1 MPLLHGRIT
10 KSTYQ
15 EILDKVDQRLSGW
28 SASHLSLAGRI
39 TLCQIVL
46 HVAPIYTM
54 QSTYMPASITSKL
67 EQMCRR
73 FLWSGNEEHRKMSLI
88 GWDRVC
94 QPKSAGGLGFKKL
107 DLMNKAFIMKIAWL
121 IMIEPEKLV
130 VAV

>member
-54 QSTYMPASITSKL
+54 QSTMPASITSKL
-67 EQMCRR
+67 EQMRRR
-73 FLWSGNEEHRKMSLI
+73 FLWSGNKEHRKMSLI
-88 GWDRVC
+88 GYDRLC
-94 QPKSAGGLGFKKL
+94 QPKFVGGLGFKKL
-107 DLMNKAFIMKIAWL
+107 ALLNKALIMKIA
-121 IMIEPEKLV
+121 
-130 VAV
+130 